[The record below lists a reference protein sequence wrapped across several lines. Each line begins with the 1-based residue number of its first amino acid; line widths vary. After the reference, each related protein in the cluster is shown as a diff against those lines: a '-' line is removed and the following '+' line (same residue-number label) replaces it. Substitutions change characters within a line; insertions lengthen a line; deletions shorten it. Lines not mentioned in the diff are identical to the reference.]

1 MRVMNNDLSY
11 FQRVLLYHCI
21 HYASLFDATCAKFL
35 SNCIILFIM
44 LSCYEIVFCL
54 ALNIVVYFLQ
64 MDSSSSQNN
73 GAGKEHE
80 VQYEDAVY

>member
-1 MRVMNNDLSY
+1 
-11 FQRVLLYHCI
+11 
-21 HYASLFDATCAKFL
+21 
-35 SNCIILFIM
+35 M